1 MQSSIG
7 IGATIA
13 IIEEGKVLLTK
24 REDFEV
30 WCLPGGQVD
39 PGESMADA
47 AVREAREETG
57 LEVELTRLVCLSSR
71 SGGGS
76 DVHMPIFA
84 ARVAGGTLSPQVD
97 EVIDIGYFS
106 ADELPDDLMPWHR
119 QPALDA
125 LAACP
130 ARSTPRPS
138 EHRCRCSH
146 ARNSTPCAM
155 RPASRGWIS
164 SNRLSQRG
172 TPWRSD
178 ASCRRSSV
186 FRD

>member
-7 IGATIA
+7 LGAAIA
-13 IIEEGKVLLTK
+13 IIKDGKVLLTK

-39 PGESMADA
+39 PGESMADS

-84 ARVAGGTLSPQVD
+84 ARVAGGTLSPQID

-125 LAACP
+125 LNGISGAVYATTIRTSLP
-130 ARSTPRPS
+130 VQSRQ
-138 EHRCRCSH
+138 ELY
-146 ARNSTPCAM
+146 AM
-155 RPASRGWIS
+155 R
-164 SNRLSQRG
+164 
-172 TPWRSD
+172 D
-178 ASCRRSSV
+178 ASELSRLEFFKQIVAEGKAVEIRRQL
-186 FRD
+186 

>member
-1 MQSSIG
+1 MHPSIG

-13 IIEEGKVLLTK
+13 IIEDGKVLLTK

-57 LEVELTRLVCLSSR
+57 LDVELTRLVCLNSR
-71 SGGGS
+71 TGGGFNI
-76 DVHMPIFA
+76 HMPTFA
-84 ARVAGGTLSPQVD
+84 ASVVHGTISPQVD

-125 LAACP
+125 LNGVSGAVYATTIRTSLP
-130 ARSTPRPS
+130 VQSRQ
-138 EHRCRCSH
+138 ELY
-146 ARNSTPCAM
+146 AM
-155 RPASRGWIS
+155 R
-164 SNRLSQRG
+164 
-172 TPWRSD
+172 D
-178 ASCRRSSV
+178 ASGLSRLEFFKQIVAAESAVEIQRQL
-186 FRD
+186 